1 MMDGEV
7 IEAKVKDTSLET
19 VNRHLL
25 TKLDELIESV
35 DAKSNPELV
44 KVLTES
50 VAKLNSSFK
59 GNEIFAPQETPE
71 ERAARE
77 QKEVLE
83 GMLTNNG

>member
-1 MMDGEV
+1 MEGEV

-25 TKLDELIESV
+25 TKLDDLIESV

-83 GMLTNNG
+83 GMLTSNG

>member
-1 MMDGEV
+1 MSEEV
-7 IEAKVKDTSLET
+7 IEAKLKDTSLET
-19 VNRHLL
+19 VNRHMLD
-25 TKLDELIESV
+25 KLDELIQSI
-35 DAKSNPELV
+35 DAKSNPDMV

-71 ERAARE
+71 QRAERE

-83 GMLTNNG
+83 GMLKSNA